1 MVVHLHPPLKVF
13 FNVCYVFLGARPRS
27 IFVVLWQV
35 VFWQVLFITWFKQD
49 VFRKVAKFHAICAEF
64 LLFPWSAL
72 MTSMGQWVPVSAWK
86 MVLCINHY
94 LVFMSHKQWTLFR
107 LYFWLRLADTWGKS
121 IRVKES
127 CLLNY
132 SSHFYR
138 TAATPN
144 WLKYLSSYPQHMFEY
159 RCLL

>member
-64 LLFPWSAL
+64 LLFPWSGSDDFYG
-72 MTSMGQWVPVSAWK
+72 TVSACQR
-86 MVLCINHY
+86 LEDGP
-94 LVFMSHKQWTLFR
+94 LHKSL
-107 LYFWLRLADTWGKS
+107 
-121 IRVKES
+121 S
-127 CLLNY
+127 CLYVSQAVNP
-132 SSHFYR
+132 F
-138 TAATPN
+138 
-144 WLKYLSSYPQHMFEY
+144 
-159 RCLL
+159 